1 MGISLNPKQRP
12 LRQRLM
18 WFVALYTAGAL
29 VTVSTVYLL
38 RAALF
43 L

>member
-1 MGISLNPKQRP
+1 MDTDHRRQERP
-12 LRQRLM
+12 FSQRLM
-18 WFVALYTAGAL
+18 WFVALYVAGAV
-29 VTVSTVYLL
+29 VTVSAVYLL

>member
-1 MGISLNPKQRP
+1 MKTGQDRQRP
-12 LRQRLM
+12 LRERLM
-18 WFVALYTAGAL
+18 WFVALYVAGAITI
-29 VTVSTVYLL
+29 TVVVYLL